1 MSSLYPQAR
10 FLKAVARL
18 DQAPPDQGREVA
30 FLGRSN
36 AGKSSVINALCQQRH
51 LARTSKTPGR
61 TQQLVFF
68 QLDEERRLVDLPGYG
83 YARVPLTTKTQWQGL
98 MTDYLNERR
107 SLAGLVLIMDVRHPL
122 TNYDQQMIA
131 WGRAAQLPLLLLLN
145 KCDKFKGGA
154 AAAQRLQVARR
165 LKEVGLEAPV
175 LRFSAHRRQGVEDL
189 RQVLDCWLAVPTSS

>member
-1 MSSLYPQAR
+1 MSSLYLRAR

-18 DQAPPDQGREVA
+18 DQAPPDRGREVA

-36 AGKSSVINALCQQRH
+36 AGKSSVINALCQQRN

-83 YARVPLTTKTQWQGL
+83 YARVPLSTKVQWQGL
-98 MTDYLNERR
+98 MTEYLNERR
-107 SLAGLVLIMDVRHPL
+107 SLVGLVLIMDVRHPL
-122 TNYDQQMIA
+122 TTYDQQMIA

-145 KCDKFKGGA
+145 KCDKLKRGA
-154 AAAQRLQVARR
+154 AAAQRLQVVQH
-165 LKEVGLEAPV
+165 LKTSGSEAPV
-175 LRFSAHRRQGVEDL
+175 LLFSSLQPQGLETL
-189 RQVLDCWLAVPTSS
+189 RQSLDRWLAVP